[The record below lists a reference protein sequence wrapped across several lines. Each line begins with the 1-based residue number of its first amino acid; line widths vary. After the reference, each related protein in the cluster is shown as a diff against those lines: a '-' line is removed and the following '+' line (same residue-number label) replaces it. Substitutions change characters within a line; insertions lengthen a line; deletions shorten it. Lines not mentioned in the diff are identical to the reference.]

1 MIYIFF
7 KKKIITGLLTG
18 GILLSSVSI
27 TFAATPNPLNIN
39 RMLSLSNESIK
50 IGDEIHQAL
59 PTNFKNVV
67 TGNTI
72 TQTEANRIKSVLNKA
87 DYLRKTSP
95 EKTKDLTERE
105 KEIYINSNKIKH
117 INPLTSLVNNG
128 TITQDQADKI
138 IMKQLYLCQSRVS
151 QSFL

>member
-18 GILLSSVSI
+18 GILLSSVST
-27 TFAATPNPLNIN
+27 TFATTINPLNIN

-50 IGDEIHQAL
+50 IGDEIHPGL
-59 PTNFKNVV
+59 STNIV

-72 TQTEANRIKSVLNKA
+72 TQTEANRIKSVLNKTVFS
-87 DYLRKTSP
+87 RKTSS

-117 INPLTSLVNNG
+117 INPQTALVSNG